1 MNALNA
7 ASFSIQHLR
16 EPKTGGKSHPAC
28 NLQGQDSVEVI
39 VVVSGWWWS
48 VVTSSSA
55 TTTTSTTVSLG
66 HWNPNN
72 TVNEHSNKNQKD

>member
-48 VVTSSSA
+48 VVTCR
-55 TTTTSTTVSLG
+55 
-66 HWNPNN
+66 W
-72 TVNEHSNKNQKD
+72 K